1 MYKLIIKFKGK
12 ELKIRENILK
22 SEVLSCLNLQDKVFH
37 LKEIKLEKNS
47 LSLKIDGKEFLNKLI
62 NEITKL
68 KLENRK
74 LKILNFNLDIQEVKL
89 AKCKRLLED
98 KILTIEF
105 LTPTLFKIGS
115 NFKGE
120 YSNYL
125 FFSWLLRK
133 FNKLLPKENKINIS
147 RESIEKISV
156 VENSLESVEVQL
168 KDYTTTAFKGKLKLK
183 LNFENIDSELIEN
196 FENIL
201 NYGIENGVGYK
212 NKNGYGKIKINS

>member
-12 ELKIRENILK
+12 ELKIIENILK
-22 SEVLSCLNLQDKVFH
+22 SEVLSCLNLQDEVFH

-89 AKCKRLLED
+89 EKCKKLLED
-98 KILTIEF
+98 KILVVNF

-168 KDYTTTAFKGKLKLK
+168 KDYTTTAFKGKLKLD
-183 LNFENIDSELIEN
+183 FENIDSELIEN

>member
-22 SEVLSCLNLQDKVFH
+22 SEVLSCLNLQDEVFH

-74 LKILNFNLDIQEVKL
+74 LKILDFNLDIQEVKL
-89 AKCKRLLED
+89 EKCKRLLED

-168 KDYTTTAFKGKLKLK
+168 KDFTTTAFKGKLK

>member
-22 SEVLSCLNLQDKVFH
+22 SEVLSCLNLQDKVFY

-47 LSLKIDGKEFLNKLI
+47 LSLKINGKEFLNKLI

-89 AKCKRLLED
+89 EKCKRLLEN
-98 KILTIEF
+98 KILTIDF

-133 FNKLLPKENKINIS
+133 FNKPLPKENKISIS
-147 RESIEKISV
+147 RENIEKINIID
-156 VENSLESVEVQL
+156 NSLERVDVQL
-168 KDYTTTAFKGKLKLK
+168 KDYTTTAFKGKLK

>member
-74 LKILNFNLDIQEVKL
+74 LKILDFNLDIQEVKL
-89 AKCKRLLED
+89 EKCKRLLED

-156 VENSLESVEVQL
+156 VENSLESVDIQL
-168 KDYTTTAFKGKLKLK
+168 KDFITIAFKGKLKL
-183 LNFENIDSELIEN
+183 NFKNIDNEFIEN

>member
-1 MYKLIIKFKGK
+1 MYKLIIKFKRK

-22 SEVLSCLNLQDKVFH
+22 SEVLSCLNLQDEVFH

-68 KLENRK
+68 KLE
-74 LKILNFNLDIQEVKL
+74 
-89 AKCKRLLED
+89 KCKRLLED
-98 KILTIEF
+98 KILVVNF

-168 KDYTTTAFKGKLKLK
+168 KDYTTTAFKGKLKL
-183 LNFENIDSELIEN
+183 NFENIDSELIEN

-212 NKNGYGKIKINS
+212 NKNGYGKLEINS

>member
-22 SEVLSCLNLQDKVFH
+22 SEVLNCLNLQDEVFH

-47 LSLKIDGKEFLNKLI
+47 LLLKIDGKEFLNKLI

-74 LKILNFNLDIQEVKL
+74 LKILDFNLDIQEVKL
-89 AKCKRLLED
+89 EKCKRLLED

-168 KDYTTTAFKGKLKLK
+168 KDYTTTAFKGKLKL
-183 LNFENIDSELIEN
+183 NFENIDSELIEN

-212 NKNGYGKIKINS
+212 NKNGYGKIEINS

>member
-1 MYKLIIKFKGK
+1 MYRLIIKFKGK
-12 ELKIRENILK
+12 EIKIRENILK
-22 SEVLSCLNLQDKVFH
+22 SEVLNCLNLQDEVFH

-47 LSLKIDGKEFLNKLI
+47 LSLKIDDKEFLNKLI

-89 AKCKRLLED
+89 EKCKRLLED
-98 KILTIEF
+98 KILVVNF

-168 KDYTTTAFKGKLKLK
+168 KDYTTTAFKGKLKL
-183 LNFENIDSELIEN
+183 NFENIDSELIEN

-212 NKNGYGKIKINS
+212 NKNGYGKIEINS

>member
-22 SEVLSCLNLQDKVFH
+22 SEVLSCLNLQDEVFH

-74 LKILNFNLDIQEVKL
+74 LKILDFNLDIQEVKL
-89 AKCKRLLED
+89 EKCKKLLED
-98 KILTIEF
+98 KILVVNF

-133 FNKLLPKENKINIS
+133 FNKPLPKENKINIS

-168 KDYTTTAFKGKLKLK
+168 KDYTTTAFKGKLKL
-183 LNFENIDSELIEN
+183 NFENIDSELIEN

>member
-22 SEVLSCLNLQDKVFH
+22 SEVLSCLNLQDEVFH

-47 LSLKIDGKEFLNKLI
+47 LLLKIDGKEFLNKLI

-74 LKILNFNLDIQEVKL
+74 LKILDFNLDIQEVKL
-89 AKCKRLLED
+89 EKCKKLLED
-98 KILTIEF
+98 KVLVVNF

-168 KDYTTTAFKGKLKLK
+168 KDYTTTAFKGKLKLD
-183 LNFENIDSELIEN
+183 FENIDSELIEN

>member
-1 MYKLIIKFKGK
+1 M
-12 ELKIRENILK
+12 
-22 SEVLSCLNLQDKVFH
+22 VD
-37 LKEIKLEKNS
+37 
-47 LSLKIDGKEFLNKLI
+47 
-62 NEITKL
+62 
-68 KLENRK
+68 
-74 LKILNFNLDIQEVKL
+74 
-89 AKCKRLLED
+89 
-98 KILTIEF
+98 F

-156 VENSLESVEVQL
+156 IENSLESVEVQL
-168 KDYTTTAFKGKLKLK
+168 KDYTATAFKGKLK
-183 LNFENIDSELIEN
+183 LNFENIDSEFIEN

-212 NKNGYGKIKINS
+212 NKNGYGKIKNK

>member
-1 MYKLIIKFKGK
+1 MYKLIIKFKRK

-22 SEVLSCLNLQDKVFH
+22 SEVLSCLNLQDEVFH

-74 LKILNFNLDIQEVKL
+74 LKILDFNLDIQEVKL
-89 AKCKRLLED
+89 EKCKRLLED
-98 KILTIEF
+98 KILVVNF

-156 VENSLESVEVQL
+156 IENSLESVEVQL
-168 KDYTTTAFKGKLKLK
+168 KDYTTTAFKGKLKL
-183 LNFENIDSELIEN
+183 NFKNIDNEFIEN

>member
-89 AKCKRLLED
+89 AKCKKLLED
-98 KILTIEF
+98 KILVVNF

-168 KDYTTTAFKGKLKLK
+168 KDYTTTAFKGKLKLD
-183 LNFENIDSELIEN
+183 FENIDSELIEN

-212 NKNGYGKIKINS
+212 NKNGYGKLEINS

>member
-1 MYKLIIKFKGK
+1 MYKLIIKFKAK

-22 SEVLSCLNLQDKVFH
+22 SEVLSCLNLQDEVFH

-74 LKILNFNLDIQEVKL
+74 LKILDFNLDIQEVKL
-89 AKCKRLLED
+89 EKCKRLLED

-168 KDYTTTAFKGKLKLK
+168 KDYTTTAFKGKLKL
-183 LNFENIDSELIEN
+183 NFENIDSELIEN

>member
-12 ELKIRENILK
+12 ELKIIENILK
-22 SEVLSCLNLQDKVFH
+22 SEVLSCLNLQDEVFH

-74 LKILNFNLDIQEVKL
+74 LKILDFNLDIQEVKL
-89 AKCKRLLED
+89 EKCKKLLED
-98 KILTIEF
+98 KILVVNF

-168 KDYTTTAFKGKLKLK
+168 KDYTTTAFKGKLKL
-183 LNFENIDSELIEN
+183 NFENIDSELIEN

>member
-1 MYKLIIKFKGK
+1 MYRLIIKFKGK
-12 ELKIRENILK
+12 EIKIKENILK
-22 SEVLSCLNLQDKVFH
+22 FEVLSCLKLQDEVFH

-47 LSLKIDGKEFLNKLI
+47 LILKIDGKEFLNKLI

-89 AKCKRLLED
+89 EKCKRLLED
-98 KILTIEF
+98 KILTIDF

-133 FNKLLPKENKINIS
+133 FNKALPKENKINIS
-147 RESIEKISV
+147 RENIEKINIV
-156 VENSLESVEVQL
+156 DNRLESVEVQL
-168 KDYTTTAFKGKLKLK
+168 KDYTTTAFKGKLKLDFK
-183 LNFENIDSELIEN
+183 NIDSEFIEN

-201 NYGIENGVGYK
+201 NYGLKNGVGYK
-212 NKNGYGKIKINS
+212 NKNGYGKIEINS

>member
-12 ELKIRENILK
+12 ELKIIENILK
-22 SEVLSCLNLQDKVFH
+22 SEVLSCLNLQDEVFH

-74 LKILNFNLDIQEVKL
+74 LKILDFNLDIQEVKL
-89 AKCKRLLED
+89 EKCKKLLED
-98 KILTIEF
+98 KILVVNF

-147 RESIEKISV
+147 RENIEKINII
-156 VENSLESVEVQL
+156 ENSLESVEVQL
-168 KDYTTTAFKGKLKLK
+168 KDYTTTAFKGKLK

>member
-22 SEVLSCLNLQDKVFH
+22 SEVLSCLNLQDEVFH

-89 AKCKRLLED
+89 EKCKKLLED
-98 KILTIEF
+98 KVLVVNF

-168 KDYTTTAFKGKLKLK
+168 KDYTTTAFKGKLKL
-183 LNFENIDSELIEN
+183 NFENIDSELIEN

-212 NKNGYGKIKINS
+212 NKNGYGKIEINS

>member
-1 MYKLIIKFKGK
+1 MYRLIIKFKGK
-12 ELKIRENILK
+12 EIKIKENILK
-22 SEVLSCLNLQDKVFH
+22 FEVLSCLKLQDEIFC

-89 AKCKRLLED
+89 EKCKRLLED
-98 KILTIEF
+98 KILTIDF

-115 NFKGE
+115 NFKDE

-133 FNKLLPKENKINIS
+133 FNKALLKENKINIS
-147 RESIEKISV
+147 RENIEKI
-156 VENSLESVEVQL
+156 NIIDNRLESVEVQL
-168 KDYTTTAFKGKLKLK
+168 KDYTTTAFKGKLKLDFK
-183 LNFENIDSELIEN
+183 NIDSEFIEN

-201 NYGIENGVGYK
+201 NYGLKNGVGYK
-212 NKNGYGKIKINS
+212 NKNGYGKIEINS

>member
-12 ELKIRENILK
+12 ELKIKENILK
-22 SEVLSCLNLQDKVFH
+22 SEVLSYLNIQDEVFH

-47 LSLKIDGKEFLNKLI
+47 LSLKIDGKEILNKLI

-74 LKILNFNLDIQEVKL
+74 LKILDFNLDIQEVKL
-89 AKCKRLLED
+89 EKCKRLLES
-98 KILTIEF
+98 KILVVNF

-120 YSNYL
+120 YTNYL

-133 FNKLLPKENKINIS
+133 FNKTLPKENKINIS

-168 KDYTTTAFKGKLKLK
+168 KDYTTTAFKGKLKL
-183 LNFENIDSELIEN
+183 NFENIDSEFIEN

-201 NYGIENGVGYK
+201 NYGVENGVGYK

>member
-22 SEVLSCLNLQDKVFH
+22 SEVLSCLNLQDEVFH

-74 LKILNFNLDIQEVKL
+74 LKILDFNLDIQEVKL
-89 AKCKRLLED
+89 EKCKKLLED
-98 KILTIEF
+98 KILVVNF

-168 KDYTTTAFKGKLKLK
+168 KDYTTTAFKGKLKL
-183 LNFENIDSELIEN
+183 NFENIDSELIEN

-212 NKNGYGKIKINS
+212 NKNGYGKLEINS

>member
-1 MYKLIIKFKGK
+1 M
-12 ELKIRENILK
+12 
-22 SEVLSCLNLQDKVFH
+22 SCLNLQDEVFH
-37 LKEIKLEKNS
+37 LKEIKLEKNN
-47 LSLKIDGKEFLNKLI
+47 LTLKIDGKEFLNKLI

-89 AKCKRLLED
+89 EKCKKLLED
-98 KILTIEF
+98 KILVVNF

-133 FNKLLPKENKINIS
+133 FNKIF
-147 RESIEKISV
+147 
-156 VENSLESVEVQL
+156 L
-168 KDYTTTAFKGKLKLK
+168 K
-183 LNFENIDSELIEN
+183 
-196 FENIL
+196 
-201 NYGIENGVGYK
+201 
-212 NKNGYGKIKINS
+212 KIKSIFQERVLKK

>member
-1 MYKLIIKFKGK
+1 MYKLIIKFKRK

-22 SEVLSCLNLQDKVFH
+22 SEVLSCLNLQDEVFH

-74 LKILNFNLDIQEVKL
+74 LKILDFNLDIQEVKL
-89 AKCKRLLED
+89 EKCKKLLED
-98 KILTIEF
+98 KILVVNF

-120 YSNYL
+120 YSTYL

-133 FNKLLPKENKINIS
+133 FNKPLPKENKINIS

-156 VENSLESVEVQL
+156 VENNLESVEVQL
-168 KDYTTTAFKGKLKLK
+168 KDYTTTAFKGKLK

>member
-22 SEVLSCLNLQDKVFH
+22 SEVLNCLNLQDEVFH

-74 LKILNFNLDIQEVKL
+74 LKILDFNLDIQEVKL
-89 AKCKRLLED
+89 EKCKKLLED
-98 KILTIEF
+98 KILVVNF

-168 KDYTTTAFKGKLKLK
+168 KDYTTTAFKGKLKL
-183 LNFENIDSELIEN
+183 NFENIDSELIEN

-212 NKNGYGKIKINS
+212 NKNSYGKIEINS

>member
-1 MYKLIIKFKGK
+1 MYKLIIKFKRK

-22 SEVLSCLNLQDKVFH
+22 SEVLSCLNLQDEVFH

-89 AKCKRLLED
+89 AKCKKLLED
-98 KILTIEF
+98 KILMVNF

-168 KDYTTTAFKGKLKLK
+168 KDYTTTAFKGKLKL
-183 LNFENIDSELIEN
+183 NFENIDSELIEN

-212 NKNGYGKIKINS
+212 NKNGYGKLEINS

>member
-22 SEVLSCLNLQDKVFH
+22 SEVLNCLNLQDEVFH

-74 LKILNFNLDIQEVKL
+74 LKILDFNLDIQEVKL
-89 AKCKRLLED
+89 EKCKKLLED
-98 KILTIEF
+98 KVLVVNF

-168 KDYTTTAFKGKLKLK
+168 KDYTTTAFKGKLKLD
-183 LNFENIDSELIEN
+183 FENIDSELIEN

>member
-1 MYKLIIKFKGK
+1 MYKLIIKFKRK

-22 SEVLSCLNLQDKVFH
+22 SEVLSCLNLQDEVFH

-74 LKILNFNLDIQEVKL
+74 LKILDFNLDIQEVKL
-89 AKCKRLLED
+89 EKCKRLLEN

-156 VENSLESVEVQL
+156 IENSLESVEVQL
-168 KDYTTTAFKGKLKLK
+168 KDYTTTAFKGKLK

>member
-22 SEVLSCLNLQDKVFH
+22 SEVLSCLNLQDEVFY

-74 LKILNFNLDIQEVKL
+74 LKILDFNLDIQEVKL
-89 AKCKRLLED
+89 EKCKKLLED
-98 KILTIEF
+98 KVLVVNF

-156 VENSLESVEVQL
+156 VENSLESVDVQL
-168 KDYTTTAFKGKLKLK
+168 KDFITTAFKGKLKL
-183 LNFENIDSELIEN
+183 NFKNIDNEFIEN

>member
-1 MYKLIIKFKGK
+1 MYKLIIKFKRK

-22 SEVLSCLNLQDKVFH
+22 SEVLSCLNLQDEVFH

-89 AKCKRLLED
+89 EKCKRLLED
-98 KILTIEF
+98 KILVVNF

-156 VENSLESVEVQL
+156 VENSLENVEVQL
-168 KDYTTTAFKGKLKLK
+168 KDYTTTAFKGKLK

-212 NKNGYGKIKINS
+212 NKNGYGKLEINS

>member
-89 AKCKRLLED
+89 EKCKKLLED
-98 KILTIEF
+98 KILVVNF

-168 KDYTTTAFKGKLKLK
+168 KDYTTTAFKGKLKLD
-183 LNFENIDSELIEN
+183 FENIDSELIEN

>member
-1 MYKLIIKFKGK
+1 MYKLIIKFKRK

-22 SEVLSCLNLQDKVFH
+22 SEVLSCLNLQDEVFH

-89 AKCKRLLED
+89 AKCKKLLED
-98 KILTIEF
+98 KILVVNF

-168 KDYTTTAFKGKLKLK
+168 KDYTTTAFKGKLKL
-183 LNFENIDSELIEN
+183 NFENIDSELIEN

-212 NKNGYGKIKINS
+212 NKNGYGKLEINS

>member
-1 MYKLIIKFKGK
+1 MYKLIIKFKRK

-22 SEVLSCLNLQDKVFH
+22 SEVLSCLNLQDKVFY

-47 LSLKIDGKEFLNKLI
+47 LSLKINGKEFLNKLI

-89 AKCKRLLED
+89 EKCKRLLEN
-98 KILTIEF
+98 KILTIDF

-133 FNKLLPKENKINIS
+133 FNKPLPKENKINIS

-168 KDYTTTAFKGKLKLK
+168 KDYTTTAFKGKLKLD
-183 LNFENIDSELIEN
+183 FENIDSELIEN

>member
-22 SEVLSCLNLQDKVFH
+22 SEVLSCLNLQDKIFH

-89 AKCKRLLED
+89 AKCKKLLED
-98 KILTIEF
+98 KILVVNF

-168 KDYTTTAFKGKLKLK
+168 KDYTTTAFKGKLKL
-183 LNFENIDSELIEN
+183 NFENIDSELIEN

-212 NKNGYGKIKINS
+212 NKNGYGKLEINS

>member
-22 SEVLSCLNLQDKVFH
+22 SEVLSCLNLQDEVFH

-74 LKILNFNLDIQEVKL
+74 LKILDFNLDIQEVKL
-89 AKCKRLLED
+89 EKCKRLLED
-98 KILTIEF
+98 KILVVNF

-168 KDYTTTAFKGKLKLK
+168 KDYTTTAFKGKLKLD
-183 LNFENIDSELIEN
+183 FENIDSELIEN

-212 NKNGYGKIKINS
+212 NKNGYGKIEINS

>member
-22 SEVLSCLNLQDKVFH
+22 SEVLSCLNLQDEVFH

-74 LKILNFNLDIQEVKL
+74 LKILDFNLDIQEVKL
-89 AKCKRLLED
+89 EKCKRLLED
-98 KILTIEF
+98 KILVVNF

-168 KDYTTTAFKGKLKLK
+168 KDYTATAFKGKLKLD
-183 LNFENIDSELIEN
+183 FENIDSELIEN

>member
-1 MYKLIIKFKGK
+1 MYRLIIKFKGK
-12 ELKIRENILK
+12 EIKIKENILRF
-22 SEVLSCLNLQDKVFH
+22 EVLSCLKLQDEVFH

-89 AKCKRLLED
+89 EKCKKLLED
-98 KILTIEF
+98 KVLVVNF

-133 FNKLLPKENKINIS
+133 FNKPLPKENKINIS

-168 KDYTTTAFKGKLKLK
+168 KDYTATAFKGKLK

>member
-1 MYKLIIKFKGK
+1 MYKLIIKFKRK

-22 SEVLSCLNLQDKVFH
+22 SEVLSCLNLQDEVFH

-47 LSLKIDGKEFLNKLI
+47 LSLKIDGREFLNKLI

-74 LKILNFNLDIQEVKL
+74 LKILDFNLDIQEVKL
-89 AKCKRLLED
+89 EKCKKLLED
-98 KILTIEF
+98 KILVVNF

-168 KDYTTTAFKGKLKLK
+168 KDYTTTAFKGKLKLD
-183 LNFENIDSELIEN
+183 FENIDSELIEN

>member
-22 SEVLSCLNLQDKVFH
+22 SEVLSCLNLQDEVFH

-74 LKILNFNLDIQEVKL
+74 LKILDFNLDIQEVKL
-89 AKCKRLLED
+89 AKCKKLLED
-98 KILTIEF
+98 KILVVNF

-168 KDYTTTAFKGKLKLK
+168 KDYTTTAFKGKLKLD
-183 LNFENIDSELIEN
+183 FENIDSELIEN

-212 NKNGYGKIKINS
+212 NKNGYGKLEINS

>member
-22 SEVLSCLNLQDKVFH
+22 SEVLSCLNLQDKVFY

-47 LSLKIDGKEFLNKLI
+47 LSLKINGKEFLNKLI

-74 LKILNFNLDIQEVKL
+74 LKILDFNLDIQEVKL
-89 AKCKRLLED
+89 EKCKRLLEN
-98 KILTIEF
+98 KILTIDF

-168 KDYTTTAFKGKLKLK
+168 KDYTTTAFKGKLKLD
-183 LNFENIDSELIEN
+183 FENIDSELIEN

-212 NKNGYGKIKINS
+212 NKNGYGKIEINS

>member
-22 SEVLSCLNLQDKVFH
+22 SEVLSCLNLQDEVFH

-89 AKCKRLLED
+89 EKCKKLLED
-98 KILTIEF
+98 KVLVVNF

-168 KDYTTTAFKGKLKLK
+168 KDYTTTAFKGKLKL
-183 LNFENIDSELIEN
+183 NFENIDSELIEN

>member
-1 MYKLIIKFKGK
+1 MYRLIIKFKGK
-12 ELKIRENILK
+12 EIKIKENILRF
-22 SEVLSCLNLQDKVFH
+22 EVLSCLNLQVETFH

-89 AKCKRLLED
+89 AKCKKLLED
-98 KILTIEF
+98 KILVVNF

-168 KDYTTTAFKGKLKLK
+168 KDYTTTAFKGKLKL
-183 LNFENIDSELIEN
+183 NFENIDSELIEN

-212 NKNGYGKIKINS
+212 NKNGYGKLEINS